1 MKKLLV
7 FSLILVVAVFGFSKK
22 QVLHMYTALDVNEAK
37 IYIEAFEKATGID
50 VDWVRMSAG
59 EILARLK
66 AEKKNPQASIWFGGP
81 VFEFISAK
89 KDGLLDKYVSPNAKY
104 IPKEY
109 MDPEGYWTGF
119 YIGAIGFAS
128 NKDILKELGVEPP
141 RSWDDLLKPEFK
153 GRISMAYPYTSG
165 TAYTILA
172 TTIAQMGEEK
182 AFEWWKKFNKQIHH
196 YNKSGSACVTQVGLG
211 EVAVGIAFAHD
222 IVKKGISKGYPVVL
236 TFPTGVGRYPLQ
248 EGTGYEIGAMALIKG
263 GPEPE
268 LAKKFI
274 DWMLTVDAQNLMKKW
289 FRIPLNPEAEV
300 AEGAV
305 KITDVKTLPLDFEW
319 FGKNHDRLIDRWK
332 NEIQFGE

>member
-1 MKKLLV
+1 M
-7 FSLILVVAVFGFSKK
+7 
-22 QVLHMYTALDVNEAK
+22 
-37 IYIEAFEKATGID
+37 
-50 VDWVRMSAG
+50 
-59 EILARLK
+59 
-66 AEKKNPQASIWFGGP
+66 
-81 VFEFISAK
+81 
-89 KDGLLDKYVSPNAKY
+89 
-104 IPKEY
+104 
-109 MDPEGYWTGF
+109 
-119 YIGAIGFAS
+119 
-128 NKDILKELGVEPP
+128 
-141 RSWDDLLKPEFK
+141 KPEFK

-182 AFEWWKKFNKQIHH
+182 AFKWWKKFNKQIHH

-236 TFPTGVGRYPLQ
+236 TFPTGVGDFPLQ

-305 KITDVKTLPLDFEW
+305 RITDVKTLPLDFEW